1 MKKIKELQLEIEEL
15 KKQIKELKNQD
26 YQEIKYNGKIFRIYK
41 WENKEFKDFPIPKGF
56 HWCEYFDFIELINEE
71 EIKLEEYPIFYYT
84 KNQFK
89 NNIKKGWEL
98 SRVYFDGDGNVY
110 SDDVDWQYS
119 DDDGRVVV
127 LE

>member
-98 SRVYFDGDGNVY
+98 SRVYFDRDGYVLSYDGNLQD
-110 SDDVDWQYS
+110 SIGN
-119 DDDGRVVV
+119 GRVVV